1 MRYRSNYSLSPEG
14 ATGGWRALRSLLP
27 YLWPREAPS
36 LRARVVLA
44 MVMLFAARAA
54 SVYIP
59 VFYARAVDEL
69 APDDIGLIAV
79 PVALILAYGAAR
91 VLSLAFNEA
100 RDAIFVNVAERAIRT
115 IALEVFR
122 HLHALSLRFHLGR
135 QTGRLSQALDRGTRA
150 ISLLLRFSLFSIIPT
165 AVELVLVFVIL
176 WNMLD
181 AVIALTTMATV
192 VLYIAYTLVVTEW
205 RIKFRRRM
213 NEEEGQ
219 ASNKSIDSL
228 LNFETVKYFG
238 NEAHEAR
245 RLDEALQGYE
255 RAAVMN
261 QVSLSLLNVGQAAI
275 IAVGLTAV
283 MLLSAWGIVAGT
295 MTIGGFVLA
304 NTYLMQLY
312 QPLNVFGFIYREIK
326 QALIDIEEMFGLLD
340 ESDEIA
346 DTPEARDLVVEGG
359 RIEFDDVAFGYD
371 ARRPILEEVSF
382 TIPAG
387 CTLAIVG
394 PSGGGKS
401 TVSRLLF
408 RFYEVDGGAVRIDG
422 QDVRAI
428 TKSSLR
434 AAIGIVPQDTVLFN
448 DTIYYNIAYG
458 RPDATPAEVERAARL
473 ARIHD
478 FIVSTPDGYQTVVG
492 ERGLKLSGG
501 EKQRVSIAR
510 TVLKDPRSSSS
521 TRRLQPSIPRPSA
534 RFSRTCGSSRAGAR
548 RSASRTDCRR
558 SSTPTRSSSS
568 TQGASSSGVG
578 TTSSSRSTARTP
590 TCGAA
595 SRRPTAAA
603 WPPARPRTR
612 RCSRRDGERANA
624 ATFRR
629 PRSRGRRR
637 VPRESSPGLLQSSR
651 IGYEPSSSCVSGP
664 TSAGENTHTMRMSV
678 PASMRCG
685 SCRSRAYIVPGRSR
699 CAVPVARSV
708 STPSPSMTRLASTWF
723 LYCMVCD
730 EPAATVV

>member
-1 MRYRSNYSLSPEG
+1 MRYRSRFPATEEG
-14 ATGGWRALRSLLP
+14 ATGGWRPLRSLLP
-27 YLWPREAPS
+27 YLWPSGAPS
-36 LRARVVLA
+36 LRLRVVLA
-44 MVMLFAARAA
+44 MAMLLAARVA

-59 VFYARAVDEL
+59 LFYARAVDAL
-69 APDDIGLIAV
+69 SLDDVGLIAV
-79 PVALILAYGAAR
+79 PFALVFAYGAAR
-91 VLSLAFNEA
+91 ILSLAFNEA

-176 WNMLD
+176 WNMLG
-181 AVIALTTMATV
+181 AAIALTTMATV
-192 VLYIAYTLVVTEW
+192 VLYIVYTLVVTEW

-213 NEEEGQ
+213 NEEEGR
-219 ASNKSIDSL
+219 ANTKSIDSL

-326 QALIDIEEMFGLLD
+326 QALIDIEEMFGLLR

-346 DTPEARDLVVEGG
+346 EASDARDLVVDGG
-359 RIEFDDVAFGYD
+359 RIEFDGVAFGYD
-371 ARRPILEEVSF
+371 PRRPILEDVSF
-382 TIPAG
+382 TVPAG
-387 CTLAIVG
+387 RTLAIVG
-394 PSGGGKS
+394 PSGAGKS

-422 QDVRAI
+422 QDVRQI

-458 RPDATPAEVERAARL
+458 RPGATPAEIERAARL

-478 FIVSTPDGYQTVVG
+478 FIVSTPDGYQTMVG

-501 EKQRVSIAR
+501 EKQRVAIAR
-510 TVLKDPRSSSS
+510 TVLKN
-521 TRRLQPSIPRPSA
+521 PSILVLDEATSA
-534 RFSRTCGSSRAGAR
+534 LDSATEREIQNNLRELARGRTTLSIAHRLSTIVDAHEILVLDAGRVVERGRHDDLIA
-548 RSASRTDCRR
+548 
-558 SSTPTRSSSS
+558 
-568 TQGASSSGVG
+568 
-578 TTSSSRSTARTP
+578 
-590 TCGAA
+590 
-595 SRRPTAAA
+595 
-603 WPPARPRTR
+603 
-612 RCSRRDGERANA
+612 RDGRYADMW
-624 ATFRR
+624 RR
-629 PRSRGRRR
+629 QQ
-637 VPRESSPGLLQSSR
+637 ESNGGGAMPD
-651 IGYEPSSSCVSGP
+651 E
-664 TSAGENTHTMRMSV
+664 AG
-678 PASMRCG
+678 
-685 SCRSRAYIVPGRSR
+685 
-699 CAVPVARSV
+699 VPV
-708 STPSPSMTRLASTWF
+708 
-723 LYCMVCD
+723 
-730 EPAATVV
+730 

>member
-1 MRYRSNYSLSPEG
+1 MRYRSRFPATEEG
-14 ATGGWRALRSLLP
+14 ATGGWRPLRSLLP
-27 YLWPREAPS
+27 YLWPSGAPS
-36 LRARVVLA
+36 LRLRVVLA
-44 MVMLFAARAA
+44 MAMLLAARVA

-59 VFYARAVDEL
+59 LFYARAVDAL
-69 APDDIGLIAV
+69 SLDDVGLIAV
-79 PVALILAYGAAR
+79 PFALVSAYGAAR
-91 VLSLAFNEA
+91 ILSLAFNEA

-176 WNMLD
+176 WNMLG
-181 AVIALTTMATV
+181 AAIALTTMATV
-192 VLYIAYTLVVTEW
+192 VLYIVYTLVVTEW

-213 NEEEGQ
+213 NEEEGR
-219 ASNKSIDSL
+219 ANTKSIDSL

-326 QALIDIEEMFGLLD
+326 QALIDIEEMFGLLR

-346 DTPEARDLVVEGG
+346 EASDARDLVVDGG
-359 RIEFDDVAFGYD
+359 RIEFDGVAFGYD
-371 ARRPILEEVSF
+371 PRRPILEDVSF
-382 TIPAG
+382 TVPAG
-387 CTLAIVG
+387 RTLAIVG
-394 PSGGGKS
+394 PSGAGKS

-422 QDVRAI
+422 QDVRQI

-458 RPDATPAEVERAARL
+458 RPGATPAEIERAARL

-478 FIVSTPDGYQTVVG
+478 FIVSTPDGYQTMVG

-501 EKQRVSIAR
+501 EKQRVAIAR
-510 TVLKDPRSSSS
+510 TVLKN
-521 TRRLQPSIPRPSA
+521 PSILVLDEATSA
-534 RFSRTCGSSRAGAR
+534 LD
-548 RSASRTDCRR
+548 SAT
-558 SSTPTRSSSS
+558 
-568 TQGASSSGVG
+568 
-578 TTSSSRSTARTP
+578 
-590 TCGAA
+590 
-595 SRRPTAAA
+595 
-603 WPPARPRTR
+603 
-612 RCSRRDGERANA
+612 EREIQNNLRELA
-624 ATFRR
+624 
-629 PRSRGRRR
+629 RGRTTLSIAHRLSTIVDAHEILVLDAGRVVERGRHDDLIALDGRYADMWRR
-637 VPRESSPGLLQSSR
+637 QQESNG
-651 IGYEPSSSCVSGP
+651 GGGAGP
-664 TSAGENTHTMRMSV
+664 EAAGEA
-678 PASMRCG
+678 PALS
-685 SCRSRAYIVPGRSR
+685 
-699 CAVPVARSV
+699 
-708 STPSPSMTRLASTWF
+708 
-723 LYCMVCD
+723 
-730 EPAATVV
+730 